1 MFGLQPTHLI
11 LIIIVA
17 LIIFGPQ
24 RLPEL
29 GRALGRSIR
38 EFQDASKEM
47 TSSFNEAVSEKPTV
61 SEKPKTT
68 SENGVPAEQH
78 EVKS

>member
-38 EFQDASKEM
+38 EFQTASKEM
-47 TSSFNEAVSEKPTV
+47 TDSFNDAVSD
-61 SEKPKTT
+61 KPKASDTPKV